1 MPNMFESSAHCRRQ
15 LPRVAD
21 HLDAA
26 RPDLLAFNLFPKQIW
41 KQIWSDNPQER
52 LNKKIRR
59 RTDAVGIFPDRTAV
73 ILLVGTVLAEQHDE
87 WIEWRCYLGL
97 DVLARSSND
106 RPTDRT
112 TESHES
118 TEEVTLT
125 LTA

>member
-87 WIEWRCYLGL
+87 
-97 DVLARSSND
+97 
-106 RPTDRT
+106 
-112 TESHES
+112 
-118 TEEVTLT
+118 
-125 LTA
+125 

>member
-41 KQIWSDNPQER
+41 KQIC
-52 LNKKIRR
+52 
-59 RTDAVGIFPDRTAV
+59 PDRTAV

-118 TEEVTLT
+118 TEEVTLA